1 MSWVDHASDQH
12 QAALATLLG
21 LGTSASPERSGPLIP
36 CGGSPSGAGRMTRTA
51 VALVMAAA
59 VAAAACAVYRARRR
73 RGDKASGHS

>member
-21 LGTSASPERSGPLIP
+21 LGTSASSGPLMP
-36 CGGSPSGAGRMTRTA
+36 GGGSPSGAGRITRAA

-59 VAAAACAVYRARRR
+59 VAAAVCAVYSARRR
-73 RGDKASGHS
+73 RRDKASGHS